1 MDMSITYVG
10 IPDENL
16 RRRSEPAWRERLAR
30 ALDRFENR
38 IQDVKLYVH
47 DVNGPRGG
55 EDMECRCVLH
65 LKKMPPIVI
74 QDRDAS
80 IHRLMYR
87 VVNRLVHA
95 LTQKLDRK
103 TKRSRVRNKLV
114 RDSETRSL
122 ATDA

>member
-10 IPDENL
+10 SADANL
-16 RRRSEPAWRERLAR
+16 PRVNEPAWRERLSKTLA
-30 ALDRFENR
+30 RFEDR
-38 IQDVKLYVH
+38 IQDVKLFVH

-55 EDMECRCVLH
+55 EDLECRCVLN

-80 IHRLMYR
+80 LHRMMIR
-87 VVNRLVHA
+87 VSSRLLPA

-103 TKRSRVRNKLV
+103 LTRGRVARNKTMA
-114 RDSETRSL
+114 DKGDME
-122 ATDA
+122 A